1 MMKGTEAPAKSC
13 NHAHMPCRAFRF
25 SMIRALVR
33 SRDVESLLSEND
45 SPPGTW
51 ARHQISDIGILP
63 SQQDTGTGRR
73 LMDFLLIVHTYL
85 RIIRHDCT
93 I

>member
-13 NHAHMPCRAFRF
+13 NYAHMPCRTFRF
-25 SMIRALVR
+25 SMVRALVR
-33 SRDVESLLSEND
+33 SRDVEILLSEND
-45 SPPGTW
+45 SPRGTW

-63 SQQDTGTGRR
+63 SQQHAGTSRR
-73 LMDFLLIVHTYL
+73 LMDFLLIVHTYPC
-85 RIIRHDCT
+85 IIRHDCT